1 MASAC
6 SRERP
11 SRLALHLQHKPPPI
25 IASLP
30 KLDDGRFGHTAVGR
44 MSRSKLA
51 DHLRRF
57 LASLGILLRFIL
69 LSASTIS

>member
-6 SRERP
+6 SRESLA
-11 SRLALHLQHKPPPI
+11 SRLALHLRHKPPI

-30 KLDDGRFGHTAVGR
+30 ELEDGRFGHTAVGL
-44 MSRSKLA
+44 MSGSKLA

-57 LASLGILLRFIL
+57 LASLGILLRLIL
-69 LSASTIS
+69 LSAYTIS